1 MKQVLQQ
8 RRGLTVVREVPVP
21 ACPPGAVLVA
31 NSFSVISSGTE
42 RATVIGAQKSL
53 LEKARAKPEAV
64 RQVADMV
71 RSQGLKETRR
81 FVDRKLDET
90 IALGYSCAGTVVE
103 VGSAVRDIKPGDRV
117 ACAGVGHASHAEVV
131 AVPSNLCAKVP
142 EGVPLE
148 QAAFGTIAA
157 IALHGVRLAELALG
171 ERAAVIGCGLVGQ
184 IACRLLSAAGVEVIA
199 LDLDPA
205 KVEAAI
211 KSGAS
216 HGFVADER
224 AAANVIGASGSIGVD
239 ASLVTAAAPVND
251 QLLLAAEVTRD
262 RGSVV
267 LVGAVPID
275 MPRGPLYMKELNFR
289 VSRSYGPGRYDPS
302 YEQHGIDYPIA
313 FVRWTEQRN
322 IGAVLDLIAAG
333 RLDLSDLIEDMVK
346 VEDAVEAYGR
356 ITSGEAGQRG
366 AIVLSYNG
374 SGDQLRSQPAA
385 ATLVPAASG
394 KLEATS
400 KPVSSVRVG
409 LVGPGAFASGVL
421 VPAIRA
427 TGCILESVG
436 GGAGPSASNAQATFG
451 FNRVSESADA
461 LLEDSG
467 VDAVVIATRHSTHA
481 TQSARALRA
490 GKHVLVEKPL
500 ALTAE
505 QLEEVISAANESSGS
520 LTVGFNRRFSPF
532 LQQAK
537 DFLSGEGPMIAVY
550 RVASGQLATDNWNHD
565 IDVGGGRLL
574 GEGCHFLDSL
584 AFLTGS
590 PITEVST
597 IGFGRPDLPAQAAD
611 NLIIS
616 ARFRDGS
623 VGSVVYAAQASGQL
637 QKERVEASRNGRTIV
652 LNNFESLDLLDAGS
666 SKTVSSKSVD
676 KGHAEEIR
684 RFVGCAAGIN
694 EAPIPLEE
702 IRNVSLATI
711 GAVRSLL
718 EGQPILID

>member
-157 IALHGVRLAELALG
+157 IALHGVRLAELSLG
-171 ERAAVIGCGLVGQ
+171 ERAAVIGSGLVGQ

-251 QLLLAAEVTRD
+251 PLLLAAEVTRD

-302 YEQHGIDYPIA
+302 YEQHGIDYPIS

-385 ATLVPAASG
+385 ATVVPAASG
-394 KLEATS
+394 KLEATR
-400 KPVSSVRVG
+400 KPVSSVRLG
-409 LVGPGAFASGVL
+409 LVGPGAFASGV
-421 VPAIRA
+421 
-427 TGCILESVG
+427 
-436 GGAGPSASNAQATFG
+436 GPSASNAQATFG

-565 IDVGGGRLL
+565 IDVGGGRLH

-590 PITEVST
+590 PIAEVST

-616 ARFRDGS
+616 A
-623 VGSVVYAAQASGQL
+623 
-637 QKERVEASRNGRTIV
+637 
-652 LNNFESLDLLDAGS
+652 
-666 SKTVSSKSVD
+666 
-676 KGHAEEIR
+676 
-684 RFVGCAAGIN
+684 
-694 EAPIPLEE
+694 
-702 IRNVSLATI
+702 
-711 GAVRSLL
+711 
-718 EGQPILID
+718 